1 MPRQLD
7 GFRHAREL
15 YWMDQIGV
23 GGQLDDLVLQNLERS
38 HVFGA
43 ELHEQGRGF
52 RIESFPIGRGVREGL
67 AGGGE
72 SGGDHQLDGGGSE
85 TDEAG
90 DKADRFVD
98 GWDRYPS
105 DAGHAG
111 SRNGV
116 DHGLGDER
124 QRSLGSHE
132 KTTKDFERRLAVEQS
147 AEPVAMGVP
156 YRILSSHAVDQLPI
170 GEQLSAEF
178 QQPDRKIRFGSFEC
192 RLRVGSRGVDYGA
205 GWRYERHR
213 RDGLVGVVSDGAA
226 HAAGVVGNHASDG
239 ACVRTCRIRSEP
251 SAVSPEHCV
260 DVAEDHSWTRAHA
273 AAIVLH
279 FGAIPMTAHV
289 DQNIVRLRLTV
300 EARSRGAKRR
310 VPSVL
315 SAIAE
320 ELDDVI
326 GRSRLHDNL
335 RDEPIRARIGGIPY
349 EIDRS
354 VEDVLFSQKGDE
366 IGLQVA
372 WCPVDQRGGDCI
384 ALWWPVEPSYARR
397 VRGK

>member
-1 MPRQLD
+1 MAL
-7 GFRHAREL
+7 E
-15 YWMDQIGV
+15 V
-23 GGQLDDLVLQNLERS
+23 KLDDLVLQNLKRS

-43 ELHEQGRGF
+43 ELHEQGRSF
-52 RIESFPIGRGVREGL
+52 RIESFPIGRGTREGL
-67 AGGGE
+67 PGGSE

-105 DAGHAG
+105 DAGHAR

-132 KTTKDFERRLAVEQS
+132 KTTKDFEWRLAVEQS

-213 RDGLVGVVSDGAA
+213 RDGLISVVFDGAA
-226 HAAGVVGNHASDG
+226 HAAGVVGYHATDG
-239 ACVRTCRIRSEP
+239 ACVRTCRIRSDP

-260 DVAEDHSWTRAHA
+260 DV
-273 AAIVLH
+273 
-279 FGAIPMTAHV
+279 P
-289 DQNIVRLRLTV
+289 
-300 EARSRGAKRR
+300 
-310 VPSVL
+310 
-315 SAIAE
+315 
-320 ELDDVI
+320 
-326 GRSRLHDNL
+326 
-335 RDEPIRARIGGIPY
+335 
-349 EIDRS
+349 
-354 VEDVLFSQKGDE
+354 
-366 IGLQVA
+366 
-372 WCPVDQRGGDCI
+372 
-384 ALWWPVEPSYARR
+384 
-397 VRGK
+397 